1 MAGTQTIADSKRA
14 FHQAFPHV
22 IAPLHRRI
30 ADELLVELHL
40 LSHQQSFQ
48 AGHLFSVGLVTVFD
62 RFTQGYRPAE
72 HRNDLMAALCSSNGF
87 DAGQL
92 RKDSDV
98 CIKAASEQTNDDFDS
113 WVQDF
118 SLPEQAHY
126 SRLMAVG
133 LLALLEAS
141 QGELKGDDAAALR
154 QRAVEISKTIGMPS
168 DRVEKDLS
176 VFASSSERM
185 EQAVEL
191 MEETLAAEKRK
202 KERRLA
208 EAAERKP
215 SRTDLICLAIKKGGQ
230 LGLPFLRAIAAA
242 AIPPINHR

>member
-48 AGHLFSVGLVTVFD
+48 TGHLFSVGLVTVFD

-118 SLPEQAHY
+118 SLPEKAHY

-133 LLALLEAS
+133 LVALLEAS

-208 EAAERKP
+208 EAAE
-215 SRTDLICLAIKKGGQ
+215 KKAQ
-230 LGLPFLRAIAAA
+230 S
-242 AIPPINHR
+242 N